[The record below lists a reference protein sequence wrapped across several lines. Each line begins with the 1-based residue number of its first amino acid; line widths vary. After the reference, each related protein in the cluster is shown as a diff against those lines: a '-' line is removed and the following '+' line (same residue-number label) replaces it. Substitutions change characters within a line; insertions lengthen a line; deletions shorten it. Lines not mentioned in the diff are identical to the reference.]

1 MMSVVGLLLVGLALC
16 QTVALADTDTL
27 VLNGVNGNSEGG
39 VYTSPYQISVNG
51 TNQWLVCDDFETDI
65 STGDSWTAEVNSL
78 ATAEGGGAKFTATYE
93 AVTPTQLG
101 YDYEAAA
108 LLAVQILQ
116 NPSDNSTT
124 NQDYSFAL
132 WNIFDKSAPLPG
144 SALTYESEA
153 LTWAQNPSNTI
164 GLSSELAADV
174 SLVNDVVIYTP
185 VYTSGAVIPPGVAY
199 SPGSQEF
206 FGLSDPVPEGS
217 TVAFLLFDFLVA
229 FGAFFILRKHL
240 VRRSTARS

>member
-1 MMSVVGLLLVGLALC
+1 MMSVPGLLLVGLALC

-51 TNQWLVCDDFETDI
+51 ANQWLVCDDFETDI
-65 STGDSWTAEVNSL
+65 SSGDSWTAEVNSL
-78 ATAEGGGAKFTATYE
+78 TSAENGDAKFTSSYSFRNTAYSLAE
-93 AVTPTQLG
+93 
-101 YDYEAAA
+101 DYEAAA

-124 NQDYSFAL
+124 NEDYSYAL
-132 WNIFDKSAPLPG
+132 WNIFDTQAPLPDA
-144 SALTYESEA
+144 SAGTYESEA
-153 LTWAQNPSNTI
+153 LAWAAGTGNLTGTPF
-164 GLSSELAADV
+164 AADA

-185 VYTSGAVIPPGVAY
+185 VYASGAVIPPAVPY
-199 SPGSQEF
+199 PPGSQEF
-206 FGLSDPVPEGS
+206 FSLDPVPEGS

-229 FGAFFILRKHL
+229 LGAFFMLRKRL